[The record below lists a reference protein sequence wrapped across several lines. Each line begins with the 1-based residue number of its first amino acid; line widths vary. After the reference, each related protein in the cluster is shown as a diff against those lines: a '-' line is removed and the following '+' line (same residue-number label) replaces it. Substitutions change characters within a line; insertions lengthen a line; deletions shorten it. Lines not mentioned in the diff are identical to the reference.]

1 MSAGTG
7 GAYARDA
14 GEERAVGAKGV
25 AQRRASVA
33 DHDVEPREAAVVAE
47 DEVIRALAARRNA
60 GDV

>member
-1 MSAGTG
+1 MPVLAALTRG
-7 GAYARDA
+7 DA